1 MSNPLRIALVA
12 EGPTDAV
19 VIEAALRAMLGQRS
33 FVLKQVFPEDSSA
46 FGSMGTGWVGVYKWC
61 HAAATRGNGSLSGDG
76 LIFGAGNYDLLLL
89 HLDGDVAG
97 YNYSNGS
104 LVPLPS
110 DGALPCAKA
119 CPPPEDTT
127 NALRNVLLS
136 WCGEAATPPK
146 TVVCIPS
153 QSTEAW
159 VVALLFPT
167 DQAIAQGIEC
177 YAKPE
182 SRLGQQPA
190 AVRIRKK
197 KCDYLSRS
205 TDFEQEWPRIATRTA
220 VGEAFRF
227 QMEFL
232 ASVPAP
238 PTPPATAAPV
248 P

>member
-19 VIEAALRAMLGQRS
+19 VIEAALRAMLGERS
-33 FVLKQVFPEDSSA
+33 FLLKQVFPEDSSA
-46 FGSMGTGWVGVYKWC
+46 FGPMGTGWVGVYKWC
-61 HAAATRGNGSLSGDG
+61 HAAATRGNGSLSGDR
-76 LIFGAGNYDLLLL
+76 LIFGAGNFDLLLL
-89 HLDGDVAG
+89 HLDSDVAD

-104 LVPLPS
+104 LVPLPT

-127 NALRNVLLS
+127 NELRKVLLS
-136 WCGEAATPPK
+136 WCGEDAIPTRTVLCTPSK
-146 TVVCIPS
+146 SI
-153 QSTEAW
+153 EAW

-167 DQAIAQGIEC
+167 DRAIALDIEC
-177 YAKPE
+177 YANPE

-197 KCDYLSRS
+197 KGDYLGRS
-205 TDFEQEWPRIATRTA
+205 AEFEQAWPLIATPEA

-227 QMEFL
+227 QTEFL
-232 ASVPAP
+232 ATVPAP
-238 PTPPATAAPV
+238 PAPTVTSAPV